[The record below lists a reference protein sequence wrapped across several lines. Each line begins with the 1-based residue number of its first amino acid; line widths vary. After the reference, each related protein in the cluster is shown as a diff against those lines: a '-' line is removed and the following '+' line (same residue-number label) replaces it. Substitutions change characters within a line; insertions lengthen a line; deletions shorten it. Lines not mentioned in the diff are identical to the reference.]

1 MTSPLKLYGSYT
13 SPFVRK
19 LRLLLWGN
27 KNLEFI
33 AINYLEENDGKLLK
47 DINPL
52 NQIPLLIDGEQ
63 KVYDSRIIFN
73 YLAAKMKLVPMSI
86 EDENRLS
93 AIDTAMSSGVS
104 LFSIRKGG
112 IDIVKTDHYYII
124 RQKERLP
131 SIFHYL
137 APWVKTLDPKKDW
150 NYLSMSLYSLVYW
163 LELRDIYHCQS
174 HPEIGAFMERFKEC
188 PGVQETNPPTV

>member
-1 MTSPLKLYGSYT
+1 MTSPLKLYGSHT

-19 LRLLLWGN
+19 LRLLLWEN
-27 KNLEFI
+27 KDLEFI

-73 YLAAKMKLVPMSI
+73 YLTNKMKLPALNI

-112 IDIVKTDHYYII
+112 IDIVQTDHYYII

-131 SIFHYL
+131 SIFQYL

-163 LELRDIYHCQS
+163 LELRDIYHCHS
-174 HPEIGAFMERFKEC
+174 HPEIIAFMERFEQC
-188 PGVQETNPPTV
+188 PGVLETKPPKA

>member
-33 AINYLEENDGKLLK
+33 AINYLEENDGKLLRE
-47 DINPL
+47 INPL

-63 KVYDSRIIFN
+63 KIYDSRIIFN
-73 YLAAKMKLVPMSI
+73 YLANKLKLAPLSI

-112 IDIVKTDHYYII
+112 IDIVNTDHYYIL

-137 APWVKTLDPKKDW
+137 APWVKTLEPQKDW
-150 NYLSMSLYSLVYW
+150 NYLTMSLYSLVYW

-174 HPEIGAFMERFKEC
+174 HLEIEAFMARFKQC
-188 PGVQETNPPTV
+188 PGVQETNPPTA

>member
-1 MTSPLKLYGSYT
+1 MTSPLKLYGSHT

-19 LRLLLWGN
+19 LRLLLWEN
-27 KNLEFI
+27 KDLEFI

-73 YLAAKMKLVPMSI
+73 YLTNKMKLPALNI

-93 AIDTAMSSGVS
+93 AIDTAMSS
-104 LFSIRKGG
+104 F
-112 IDIVKTDHYYII
+112 
-124 RQKERLP
+124 P
-131 SIFHYL
+131 C
-137 APWVKTLDPKKDW
+137 W
-150 NYLSMSLYSLVYW
+150 N
-163 LELRDIYHCQS
+163 
-174 HPEIGAFMERFKEC
+174 
-188 PGVQETNPPTV
+188 